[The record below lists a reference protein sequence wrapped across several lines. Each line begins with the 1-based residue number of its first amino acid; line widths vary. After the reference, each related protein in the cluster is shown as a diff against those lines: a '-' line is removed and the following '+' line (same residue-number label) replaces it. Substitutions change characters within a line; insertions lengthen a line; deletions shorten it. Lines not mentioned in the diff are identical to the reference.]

1 MSEIIGNWLHFSGGQ
16 RKRKRAELVCVACHS
31 KKVKCDL
38 QVRLPGLHPPSLRSG
53 PASEPRY

>member
-1 MSEIIGNWLHFSGGQ
+1 MTEIIGNWLHFSGGQ

-38 QVRLPGLHPPSLRSG
+38 QVRYPIFRAPAVLPEQSN
-53 PASEPRY
+53 

>member
-1 MSEIIGNWLHFSGGQ
+1 MTEIIGNWLHFSGGQ

-38 QVRLPGLHPPSLRSG
+38 QVRPPGLSFPVRS
-53 PASEPRY
+53 ASEFRR